1 MEEKE
6 IWKDIKGY
14 EGMYQVSNMNNVKS
28 LNYNGTG
35 KEKLLKPLNNGH
47 GYLRVNLWKDGK
59 IKQCLVHRLVADAFI
74 QFVPQEGVMYDVDHR
89 NTDRTDNRAINL
101 CWVSRSQNMNNPIT
115 NSKLSKPVLGINKI
129 NGLILEFPSAHEAS
143 RVLRID
149 QGSITRCCQGKQKAA
164 KGYTFFYANA
174 NDADAE

>member
-1 MEEKE
+1 MREE
-6 IWKDIKGY
+6 WRPVVGY
-14 EGMYQVSNMNNVKS
+14 EGLYEVSNMGNVKS
-28 LNYNGTG
+28 LNYNGIG

-47 GYLRVNLWKDGK
+47 GYLRVVLCKDGK
-59 IKQCLVHRLVADAFI
+59 IKKCLVHRLVADAFI

-115 NSKLSKPVLGINKI
+115 NSKISKPVLGINKI

-149 QGSITRCCQGKQKAA
+149 QGSITRCCQGKQMTA

-174 NDADAE
+174 NDDDTE